1 LDERKRREV
10 DPTLRMLRET
20 QALLNDGAKA
30 DTHTAGRV
38 KEMLDFFE
46 QMDGWFGEIRRM
58 PLASR
63 VKLVKWASKLR
74 GWLG

>member
-1 LDERKRREV
+1 
-10 DPTLRMLRET
+10 MLY
-20 QALLNDGAKA
+20 
-30 DTHTAGRV
+30 
-38 KEMLDFFE
+38 FFE